1 MTDTPGVPIVDAHA
15 HLGEGH
21 HLSLG
26 VEELLEQM
34 DEAGIERAVTCPVDR
49 FVAVHN
55 REGNDLIL
63 EGVRSHGDRLSGMA
77 VANPWFGGEAV
88 DEVRRALGE
97 GLAGLFV
104 HSVYQGFRLDDHIVD
119 PLLEAVVEFDV
130 PVYVHTGTAA
140 QAEPFQAAEL
150 ARRFPALNF
159 IMGHGG
165 SSDYGEDAVRALE
178 FAPNLWLETSR
189 NGPANYNFW
198 KVREL
203 TSRVVFGS
211 GAPEYI
217 PSVEIEIL
225 ADVFASG
232 EEREAIFSE
241 NIQTVFKG
249 RLGS

>member
-1 MTDTPGVPIVDAHA
+1 MAVLPGVPIVDAHVY
-15 HLGEGH
+15 LGEGY
-21 HLSLG
+21 HLSFG
-26 VEELLEQM
+26 VEDLLEQM
-34 DEAGIERAVTCPVDR
+34 DEAGVERAVVCPVDR

-55 REGNDLIL
+55 REGNDLVL
-63 EGVRSHGDRLSGMA
+63 EAVRSHGDRLSGMA
-77 VANPWFGGEAV
+77 AVNPWFEGEAV

-104 HSVYQGFRLDDHIVD
+104 HSVSQGFRLDDHIVD
-119 PLLEAVVEFDV
+119 PLLEAVAEFDV

-150 ARRFPALNF
+150 ARRFPGLNF

-189 NGPANYNFW
+189 NGPANYNLW
-198 KVREL
+198 RVKEL

-211 GAPEYI
+211 SAPEYI
-217 PSVEIEIL
+217 SAVEIEIL
-225 ADVFASG
+225 ADVFASR
-232 EEREAIFSE
+232 EEREAIFSK
-241 NIQTVFKG
+241 NIETVFKG
-249 RLGS
+249 RLRP

>member
-1 MTDTPGVPIVDAHA
+1 MTDTPGVSIVDAHVN
-15 HLGEGH
+15 LGEGH

-26 VEELLEQM
+26 VEDLLGQM
-34 DEAGIERAVTCPVDR
+34 DEAGVERAIVCPVDR

-63 EGVRSHGDRLSGMA
+63 DAVRSHGDRLSGMA
-77 VANPWFGGEAV
+77 AVNPWFGGEAI
-88 DEVRRALGE
+88 DEVRRALSA

-119 PLLEAVVEFDV
+119 PLLEAVAEFDV

-150 ARRFPALNF
+150 ARRFPGLNF
-159 IMGHGG
+159 IIGHGG

-198 KVREL
+198 KVKGL
-203 TSRVVFGS
+203 ASRVVFGS

-217 PSVEIEIL
+217 PAVEIEIL
-225 ADVFASG
+225 ADVFTSA
-232 EEREAIFSE
+232 EEREGIFGK
-241 NIQTVFKG
+241 NIETVFKG
-249 RLGS
+249 RLRP

>member
-1 MTDTPGVPIVDAHA
+1 MAVSPGVPIVDAHVY
-15 HLGEGH
+15 LGEGY
-21 HLSLG
+21 HLNLG
-26 VEELLEQM
+26 VEDLLGQM
-34 DEAGIERAVTCPVDR
+34 DEAGIERAIACPVDR

-55 REGNDLIL
+55 HEGNDLIL
-63 EGVRSHGDRLSGMA
+63 DAVRSHGDRLTGMA
-77 VANPWFGGEAV
+77 AVNPWFGDDAV
-88 DEVRRALGE
+88 DEVRRALGD
-97 GLAGLFV
+97 GLSGLFV

-140 QAEPFQAAEL
+140 QAEPFQATEL

-165 SSDYGEDAVRALE
+165 SSDFGEDAVRALE

-211 GAPEYI
+211 GTPEYI
-217 PSVEIEIL
+217 PAVEIEIL
-225 ADVFASG
+225 GDVFESQ
-232 EEREAIFSE
+232 EEREAIFSQ
-241 NIQTVFKG
+241 NIETVFKG
-249 RLGS
+249 RLRP